1 MVHGD
6 WGAFAYVDR
15 KTSAYPP
22 QKVVEF
28 YSDVDFTHWRV
39 SRPYPQ

>member
-1 MVHGD
+1 MIHGD
-6 WGAFAYVDR
+6 CGVFAYNGR

-22 QKVVEF
+22 QESGWF
-28 YSDVDFTHWRV
+28 YLDVGFTHWRV